1 MESMLTIVSKVLIM
15 LVMILVGYFLT
26 QKAVLTSR
34 GASEITDILIKL
46 VTPCVIVNSF
56 IDSRGSL
63 ELSGILFAALIPII
77 SMVINVV
84 VSRLS
89 FRKETEERKTVLQ
102 FSVLFGNVGF
112 MGVPL
117 VQGIVGESGVVYASF
132 AIVVFNIFCWT
143 YGYRLMNK
151 DAKLS
156 TKTVLLNPG
165 VIGIVIGLPLY
176 FMNFEIPNII
186 REPIAAFA
194 GLNTPLAMM
203 IIGSYVAKVDMR
215 SFVSDISVYKMSAL
229 RLLICPAIF
238 FAVLL
243 LLRPEPELFLTGVIQ
258 AAMPVA
264 ANTVLFAVQYK
275 KDSEL
280 ASKAVA
286 VSTVLSVLTI
296 PLFTILAEAALRYL

>member
-1 MESMLTIVSKVLIM
+1 MESILTIVSKVLVM

-26 QKAVLTSR
+26 KKAVLTSR

-56 IDSRGSL
+56 IDSRGTL
-63 ELSGILFAALIPII
+63 ELSGILYAALIP
-77 SMVINVV
+77 VILMFLNMA

-89 FRKETEERKTVLQ
+89 FRKEPEERKAVLQ
-102 FSVLFGNVGF
+102 FSVMFGNVGF

-117 VQGIVGESGVVYASF
+117 VQGIVGETGVVYASF
-132 AIVVFNIFCWT
+132 AIVVFNLFCWT

-151 DAKLS
+151 EAKLS
-156 TKTVLLNPG
+156 AKTILLNPG
-165 VIGIVIGLPLY
+165 MIGIVIGLPLY
-176 FMNFEIPNII
+176 FINFEIPAII
-186 REPIAAFA
+186 REPIAGFSD
-194 GLNTPLAMM
+194 LNTPLAMI

-229 RLLICPAIF
+229 RLLITPALFLGI
-238 FAVLL
+238 LL
-243 LLRPEPELFLTGVIQ
+243 LLRPAPELFLTGIIQ
-258 AAMPVA
+258 ASMPVA

>member
-1 MESMLTIVSKVLIM
+1 MESILTIVSKVLVM

-26 QKAVLTSR
+26 KKAILTSR

-46 VTPCVIVNSF
+46 VTPCLIINSF
-56 IDSRGSL
+56 IDSRGTL
-63 ELSGILFAALIPII
+63 ELSGILYAALIP
-77 SMVINVV
+77 VILMFLNMI

-89 FRKETEERKTVLQ
+89 FRKEPEERKTVLQ
-102 FSVLFGNVGF
+102 FSVMFGNVGF

-117 VQGIVGESGVVYASF
+117 VQGIVGETGVVYASF
-132 AIVVFNIFCWT
+132 AIVVFNLFCWT

-151 DAKLS
+151 EAKLS
-156 TKTVLLNPG
+156 AKTVLLNPG
-165 VIGIVIGLPLY
+165 MIGIVIGLPLY
-176 FMNFEIPNII
+176 FINFEIPAII
-186 REPIAAFA
+186 REPIAAFS
-194 GLNTPLAMM
+194 GLNTPLAMI

-229 RLLICPAIF
+229 RLLITPALF
-238 FAVLL
+238 FGIML
-243 LLRPEPELFLTGVIQ
+243 LLRPAPELFLTGIIQ

>member
-15 LVMILVGYFLT
+15 LVMILVGYLLT
-26 QKAVLTSR
+26 KKAILTSR

-46 VTPCVIVNSF
+46 VTPCSIINSF

-77 SMVINVV
+77 SMVINIV

-89 FRKETEERKTVLQ
+89 FRRETEERKTVLQ

-117 VQGIVGESGVVYASF
+117 VQGIVGDAGVVYASF
-132 AIVVFNIFCWT
+132 AVVVFNIFVWT

-151 DAKLS
+151 EARLS
-156 TKTVLLNPG
+156 VKTVLLNPG

-176 FMNFEIPNII
+176 FINFNIPEII

-215 SFVSDISVYKMSAL
+215 SFVSDLSVYKMSAL
-229 RLLICPAIF
+229 RLLITPVIF
-238 FAVLL
+238 FGVLL
-243 LLRPEPELFLTGVIQ
+243 LLRPEPDLFLTGIIQ

-264 ANTVLFAVQYK
+264 ANTVLFAVQYN

-296 PLFTILAEAALRYL
+296 PLFTILAEAALRHL